1 MYTEKLVAQILACP
15 GPDYDQEVKLRNE
28 ILRKPLGMDL
38 LSEDLSKEVDDIHIG
53 LFRNKELIGTLILT
67 PGEGYVKM
75 RQVAVAEAARGINAG
90 THMVKFSE
98 EVARE
103 KGFPRIELN
112 ARQEAV
118 NFYLKNGYTIVGDQ
132 FTEVG
137 IPHFKMIKKLK

>member
-1 MYTEKLVAQILACP
+1 MNTEKLVARIIACP
-15 GPDYDQEVKLRNE
+15 GPDYDQEVKLRNA

-38 LSEDLSKEVDDIHIG
+38 LNEDLSKEVNDIHIG
-53 LFRNKELIGTLILT
+53 LFRNTELIGTLILT
-67 PGEGYVKM
+67 PGQGYVKM
-75 RQVAVAEAARGINAG
+75 RQVAVAETARGINAG
-90 THMVKFSE
+90 TQMVAFSE
-98 EVARE
+98 VVARE

-137 IPHFKMIKKLK
+137 IPHFKMIKEL